1 MKQPLL
7 PLQEEERK
15 FGVFF
20 DDDYDYMQ
28 HLREK
33 EDLYKD
39 FTDMDE
45 FLSIRK
51 RSDKVNTLKTVLEGG
66 ESSEDQEGG
75 GRKNNIQLP
84 SSVFASSMEEDVGVL
99 NRAAPRS
106 GPLLD
111 WDPDIVETLDDDYK
125 HERVCMYVNCAL
137 K

>member
-66 ESSEDQEGG
+66 ESSEDREGG
-75 GRKNNIQLP
+75 GRQTT
-84 SSVFASSMEEDVGVL
+84 SSCPAPCSPAAWRRTSACSTAPPPVRARSSTGTPTSS
-99 NRAAPRS
+99 RRS
-106 GPLLD
+106 TTTTNTRG
-111 WDPDIVETLDDDYK
+111 
-125 HERVCMYVNCAL
+125 YVRM
-137 K
+137 

>member
-125 HERVCMYVNCAL
+125 HERVCMYIVH
-137 K
+137 

>member
-1 MKQPLL
+1 M
-7 PLQEEERK
+7 QEEERK

-66 ESSEDQEGG
+66 ESSEDREGG
-75 GRKNNIQLP
+75 GRQSNIQLP

-125 HERVCMYVNCAL
+125 HERV
-137 K
+137 

>member
-125 HERVCMYVNCAL
+125 HERVCM
-137 K
+137 